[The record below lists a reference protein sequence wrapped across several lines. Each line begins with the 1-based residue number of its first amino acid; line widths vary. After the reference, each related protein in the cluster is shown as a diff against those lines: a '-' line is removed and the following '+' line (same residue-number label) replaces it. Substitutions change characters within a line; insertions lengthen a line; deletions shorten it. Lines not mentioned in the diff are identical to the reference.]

1 MTLLAN
7 NPGSPRSC
15 GGKSVWLPALVLL
28 LTAADPSFASA
39 TFPRGPGYYYNP
51 YKIVFLLAVYF
62 SWIHISSWVS
72 RDIEKQQIPARM
84 WTLLFLA
91 VGLGGFA
98 LVWVLPLFWMA
109 LLLFAAGLVGATLFY
124 VKVRDDMVEPGEQL
138 LSGPGLRDVLRRY
151 FHIKLAKRSGSKAKD
166 AEEGL
171 DDLDEEETVI
181 RFMARSTGRRGE
193 EVDEDRLARIQE
205 TKGYRAAQGMVAKAL
220 RERATDIHIE
230 PSDEDFAVRFRIDG
244 MMTNQEPLARAVGE
258 AVVNIFKVIGNLNI
272 TEKRKPQDGAFSAE
286 VDERPVE
293 FRIATAGSV
302 NGEKMVMR
310 ILDSSQKMLTL
321 SQLGMRDKMRDQV
334 LSIIKQPHGM
344 FLVVG
349 PTGGGKSSSLYACL
363 NEIDRYQQNVITLE
377 NPVEYRLDHVTQ
389 IEVSEK
395 AGKTFAGELRSIL
408 RQDPDVILIGEIRD
422 KETAE
427 IACQAA
433 QTGHMVFSTLH
444 ANDAVT
450 AVGRLMDLGVEPFML
465 ATALSGVVSQRLVRL
480 LCPSCKVRYKPN
492 PDLLK
497 KAGLPVDKIK
507 YFYRPPNPDERT
519 DTCSTCGGSGYLK
532 RTGIFELLVINDR
545 IREMIKENPNLAAIK
560 QEAVKGGMRY
570 VYEDGMRLV
579 IEGKT
584 ALPELLRVSK

>member
-1 MTLLAN
+1 
-7 NPGSPRSC
+7 
-15 GGKSVWLPALVLL
+15 
-28 LTAADPSFASA
+28 
-39 TFPRGPGYYYNP
+39 
-51 YKIVFLLAVYF
+51 
-62 SWIHISSWVS
+62 
-72 RDIEKQQIPARM
+72 
-84 WTLLFLA
+84 
-91 VGLGGFA
+91 
-98 LVWVLPLFWMA
+98 
-109 LLLFAAGLVGATLFY
+109 
-124 VKVRDDMVEPGEQL
+124 MVEPNERL
-138 LSGPGLRDVLRRY
+138 LTNASLRDFLRRY
-151 FHIKLAKRSGSKAKD
+151 LHIKLSKRSGKKSD
-166 AEEGL
+166 GDEEDL
-171 DDLDEEETVI
+171 DELDEEETVI
-181 RFMARSTGRRGE
+181 RFISRTTGRRGE

-205 TKGYRAAQGMVAKAL
+205 SKGYKAAQAMVAKAL
-220 RERATDIHIE
+220 RERATDIHLE
-230 PSDEDFAVRFRIDG
+230 PTEEDLAVRFRVDG
-244 MMTNQEPLARAVGE
+244 MMTNQEPLSRSVGE
-258 AVVNIFKVIGNLNI
+258 AVVNIFKVIANLNI

-310 ILDSSQKMLTL
+310 ILDSSQKMMTLT
-321 SQLGMRDKMRDQV
+321 QLGMRDKMRDQI

-344 FLVVG
+344 FLVCG
-349 PTGGGKSSSLYACL
+349 PTGAGKSSSLYACL

-444 ANDAVT
+444 ANDSVT
-450 AVGRLMDLGVEPFML
+450 AVGRLVDLGVEPFML
-465 ATALSGVVSQRLVRL
+465 ATALSGIVSQRLVRL
-480 LCPSCKVRYKPN
+480 LCPSCKVRYKPD
-492 PDLLK
+492 PELIK
-497 KAGLPVDKIK
+497 KARLPADKIK
-507 YFYRPPNPDERT
+507 YFYRPPNPDDRS

-545 IREMIKENPNLAAIK
+545 IREMVKENPNLAAIK
-560 QEAVKGGMRY
+560 QEAVKNGMAY
-570 VYEDGMRLV
+570 LDQDGMRLV

-584 ALPELLRVSK
+584 SLKELLRVSK